1 MGLLEKWGNFGLLDD
16 IESIEDKTEL
26 ANLLEDIACHLM
38 VYGDDYVLEVEGSSV
53 GVLIFPA
60 IVRIYRVHG
69 THNVIKLLNDV
80 LNFWRS
86 NEFHLMKYELTVI
99 TGIDWEA
106 ELLAYFCENYM
117 PSEDL
122 KPYKFMKNFK
132 LDKYG

>member
-1 MGLLEKWGNFGLLDD
+1 MGLLEKWGNLGLLDD

-38 VYGDDYVLEVEGSSV
+38 VYGDDYALDVGGSNV

-69 THNVIKLLNDV
+69 VHNVIKLLNDL

-86 NEFHLMKYELTVI
+86 NEFHIMKYELTVI

-106 ELLAYFCENYM
+106 ELLAYFCENYT

-132 LDKYG
+132 LSKYG